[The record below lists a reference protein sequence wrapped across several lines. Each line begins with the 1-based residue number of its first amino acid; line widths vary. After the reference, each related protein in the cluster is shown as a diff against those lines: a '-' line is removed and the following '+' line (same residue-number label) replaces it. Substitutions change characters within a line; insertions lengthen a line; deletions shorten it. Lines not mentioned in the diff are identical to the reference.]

1 MFVLPANPPPASSAA
16 PDHVERT
23 HQSSVTLTPL
33 DCPLFYC
40 NPHRMHGASARRNS
54 VSSRGAA
61 TTATATTTTTT
72 AAAAAGSK
80 GRTSPVKA
88 AKAKAAAVKSDT
100 QPKGCPSPQE
110 EALQLN
116 ERKAAAV
123 RVLGAWACR
132 SR

>member
-1 MFVLPANPPPASSAA
+1 
-16 PDHVERT
+16 
-23 HQSSVTLTPL
+23 
-33 DCPLFYC
+33 
-40 NPHRMHGASARRNS
+40 MHGASARRNS
-54 VSSRGAA
+54 VASRGAA
-61 TTATATTTTTT
+61 TTATTTTATTTA

-88 AKAKAAAVKSDT
+88 AKTKAAAVKSDT
-100 QPKGCPSPQE
+100 QPRGCPSPQE

-123 RVLGAWACR
+123 RVQGAWACR